1 MKNEIINNFNTR
13 VGLSEAYKLL
23 GISKEGLQEGL
34 KQHCFPF
41 GVAVKHKVDWA
52 YYIWLNPLLKYLE
65 ITEEDYENW
74 KSKEM

>member
-1 MKNEIINNFNTR
+1 MEKQTIKNFNAR

-34 KQHCFPF
+34 KQNCFPF